1 MKKILIAN
9 RGEIA
14 IRIIKACKE
23 LNIQTVAVYSE
34 ADKESLHIM
43 LADES
48 YQIGKA
54 QPAES
59 YLHMNNI
66 IELAKLTR
74 CDAIHP
80 GYGFLAENIM
90 FRKLCE
96 KEQIKFIGPSL
107 ENLICMGDKLKAKE
121 IAKRI
126 DIPVVPGI
134 DDLIKSSKELEN
146 IVEKTGFPIILKSSS
161 GGGGKGIK
169 VCYTKKEA
177 IKQFSI
183 IKNETKLSFGEDG
196 VYLEKYIPKFK
207 HIEVQILSDMYGNCI
222 HLGERICSIQRNMQK
237 LIEESPAPLLPPKL
251 REEMCQAAVR
261 LGKEIKYVGL
271 GTVEF
276 IYDYENEKY
285 YFMEMNTR
293 IQVEHPVTE
302 MIYNIDLVKEQ
313 IKVARE
319 ERLELTQDDV
329 NYHGS
334 AIECRIN
341 AENPDMHFSPSVGEI
356 ELFIP
361 PYGSPNIR
369 VDTFIY
375 SGYKVLPYYD
385 SMLGKVIVL
394 GENRMDA
401 IRKMKVALSTTK
413 IEGVHTTISFLQK
426 LIMEDKFIDG
436 SYDNLFVEEFMHK

>member
-23 LNIQTVAVYSE
+23 LNIETVAVYSE

-341 AENPDMHFSPSVGEI
+341 AENPDMHFS
-356 ELFIP
+356 
-361 PYGSPNIR
+361 
-369 VDTFIY
+369 
-375 SGYKVLPYYD
+375 
-385 SMLGKVIVL
+385 
-394 GENRMDA
+394 
-401 IRKMKVALSTTK
+401 
-413 IEGVHTTISFLQK
+413 
-426 LIMEDKFIDG
+426 
-436 SYDNLFVEEFMHK
+436 

>member
-1 MKKILIAN
+1 
-9 RGEIA
+9 
-14 IRIIKACKE
+14 
-23 LNIQTVAVYSE
+23 
-34 ADKESLHIM
+34 
-43 LADES
+43 
-48 YQIGKA
+48 
-54 QPAES
+54 
-59 YLHMNNI
+59 
-66 IELAKLTR
+66 
-74 CDAIHP
+74 
-80 GYGFLAENIM
+80 M

-107 ENLICMGDKLKAKE
+107 DNLICMGDKLKAKE
-121 IAKRI
+121 IAKNI
-126 DIPVVPGI
+126 DIPVVPGV
-134 DDLIKSSKELEN
+134 DDLIKSSKELES
-146 IVEKTGFPIILKSSS
+146 IVEKTGFPIILKSAS

-169 VCYTKKEA
+169 VCNTKKEA

-183 IKNETKLSFGEDG
+183 IKSETKLSFGEDG
-196 VYLEKYIPKFK
+196 VYLEKYIPKFR
-207 HIEVQILSDMYGNCI
+207 HIEVQILGDMYGNCI

-251 REEMCQAAVR
+251 REEMCQSAVR

-319 ERLELTQDDV
+319 EKLALTQEQV

-361 PYGSPNIR
+361 PYGSPDVR

-394 GENRMDA
+394 GKDRMDA
-401 IRKMKVALSTTK
+401 IRKMEVALSSTK
-413 IEGVHTTISFLQK
+413 IEGVYTTISFLRK
-426 LIMEDKFIDG
+426 LIMEEKFIDG

>member
-1 MKKILIAN
+1 M
-9 RGEIA
+9 
-14 IRIIKACKE
+14 
-23 LNIQTVAVYSE
+23 
-34 ADKESLHIM
+34 
-43 LADES
+43 
-48 YQIGKA
+48 
-54 QPAES
+54 
-59 YLHMNNI
+59 
-66 IELAKLTR
+66 
-74 CDAIHP
+74 
-80 GYGFLAENIM
+80 
-90 FRKLCE
+90 
-96 KEQIKFIGPSL
+96 
-107 ENLICMGDKLKAKE
+107 
-121 IAKRI
+121 
-126 DIPVVPGI
+126 
-134 DDLIKSSKELEN
+134 
-146 IVEKTGFPIILKSSS
+146 
-161 GGGGKGIK
+161 
-169 VCYTKKEA
+169 
-177 IKQFSI
+177 
-183 IKNETKLSFGEDG
+183 
-196 VYLEKYIPKFK
+196 YLEKYIPKFR
-207 HIEVQILSDMYGNCI
+207 HIEVQILGDMYGNCI

-251 REEMCQAAVR
+251 REEMCQSAVR

-319 ERLELTQDDV
+319 EKLALTQEQV

-361 PYGSPNIR
+361 PYGSPDVR

-394 GENRMDA
+394 GKDRMDA
-401 IRKMKVALSTTK
+401 IRKMEVALSSTK
-413 IEGVHTTISFLQK
+413 IEGVYTTISFLRK
-426 LIMEDKFIDG
+426 LIMEEKFIDG